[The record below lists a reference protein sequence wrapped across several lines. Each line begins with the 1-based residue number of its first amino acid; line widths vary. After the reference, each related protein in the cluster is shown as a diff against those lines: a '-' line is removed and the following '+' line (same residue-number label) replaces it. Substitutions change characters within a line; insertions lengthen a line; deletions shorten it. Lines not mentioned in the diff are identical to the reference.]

1 MSYWIKHITNKLIF
15 FNKLSDR
22 YETAKFLSLVFLILI
37 SGIFIHL
44 TTNMTG
50 LFCGIGILFIVSCWA
65 IFRMLVYRKEIK
77 TDFSIYD
84 IPQEGDII
92 TFIKDKTFN
101 SFSQPITKTSIS
113 SSAVYIKIKV
123 FIQKGDK
130 YKVTNVIRTIDD
142 VSLKI
147 VSLSDESD
155 DCAISFIETR
165 NYWKTKSDLRNNKI
179 EQILN

>member
-1 MSYWIKHITNKLIF
+1 MNYWTKHITNKLIF
-15 FNKLSDR
+15 FNKLSDK
-22 YETAKFLSLVFLILI
+22 YETSKLVSLILLVLLA
-37 SGIFIHL
+37 GIFFVFPNII
-44 TTNMTG
+44 G

-65 IFRMLVYRKEIK
+65 IFRMLVNQGEIK

-92 TFIKDKTFN
+92 TFTKDKTFS
-101 SFSQPITKTSIS
+101 SFSRPITKTSIT

-130 YKVTNVIRTIDD
+130 YKIRRVIRGIDD
-142 VSLKI
+142 MSLEIVSLK
-147 VSLSDESD
+147 DESD
-155 DCAISFIETR
+155 DCAISFMETR
-165 NYWKTKSDLRNNKI
+165 SNWKTKSDLRNNKI